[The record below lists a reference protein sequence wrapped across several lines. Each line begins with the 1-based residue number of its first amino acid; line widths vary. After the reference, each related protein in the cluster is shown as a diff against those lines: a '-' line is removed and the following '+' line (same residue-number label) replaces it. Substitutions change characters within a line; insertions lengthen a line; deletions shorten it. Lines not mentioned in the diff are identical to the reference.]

1 MSALIYRRAFS
12 DSFGLK
18 QFLEGVIPD
27 IEDIRRRIFV
37 TERRSDTGRP
47 DHFYKNYLHARIG
60 DVAMLHELPL
70 VVLSALAKRFL
81 VRSANGIHV
90 RNEAF
95 EDWQELL
102 PSISP
107 LAVVVAFLVNEG
119 RGPAFGSDPC
129 SYLAALLGDTALVSP
144 LQPELQLLIETD
156 GLNEMHMHLNGSTEL
171 DILWPDAVRSPDM
184 YYRALSEAQ
193 NDTGQRQSISELYDQ
208 MEFGMKPKEIFQR
221 LRSAR
226 RVRHLVAKVLGSL
239 VQGGKH
245 TLSPSQLKETARAD
259 VFDYDCP
266 HTSGLPLG
274 GYPITSIFPAAA
286 CKPIV
291 AEAAFLYT
299 WFQALRLP
307 TAQKDGL
314 GTALYFNLLVLTQFA
329 RISVQQIDEFG
340 FDQFQKYTF
349 VGVRESLERRYEAR
363 FRQLNQRPPY
373 DTIKHLEGRIAP
385 KKDVAA
391 FLGLVEG
398 VVDGYLRF
406 RGCPSR
412 ISLRGLRG
420 AAPGCMTG
428 GCAEAC
434 HAAKSGH
441 ANGELSLVVHFI
453 KRQFR
458 QDSASQV
465 LDLQL
470 RSQLRQQAK
479 VVQNAMKRHRLVRE
493 LIRGIDAA
501 ANELH
506 AAPEVFAP
514 VFRNMRY
521 SGIERATYHVG
532 EDFVHLVSGIRACFE
547 ALSFLPL
554 TNGDRMGHATALG
567 IRPGFWLE
575 RTGPRLMM
583 AAGEHLDNLVYAY
596 NRLVVHPDTTHE
608 AMMLEEQIAVFS
620 AKIYGKECTPT
631 LLHQSWKLRE
641 LDVLEISNLERSSSH
656 SVDAAGMALAAG
668 IQAKVARSATSRAE
682 LERIEAAARL
692 YPAAYELFRER
703 HRRIKQLGVFE
714 EVTTAWLSPN
724 ALVVLQADA
733 LANLASKG
741 VVIETLPTSNVRISA
756 YDSLKEHHLF
766 RWLNLTGEEFS
777 SVPPICVG
785 SDDTGIF
792 ATSLRNE
799 YASLLEVL
807 KRQSTVKRGEE
818 IEIIRKLNSNGAAF
832 RFRPVQRP

>member
-18 QFLEGVIPD
+18 QFLEGEIPE

-47 DHFYKNYLHARIG
+47 DHFYKNYLYARIG
-60 DVAMLHELPL
+60 DVGLLHELPL
-70 VVLSALAKRFL
+70 VVLSALANRFL

-107 LAVVVAFLVNEG
+107 LSVIIAFLVDEG
-119 RGPAFGSDPC
+119 RGPPFGDDPS
-129 SYLAALLGDTALVSP
+129 SYLASLLGDTALVYP
-144 LQPELQLLIETD
+144 IQPELRLLIETE

-171 DILWPDAVRSPDM
+171 DILWPDAVRSPDR

-193 NDTGQRQSISELYDQ
+193 DDAGQRQPISELYDQ
-208 MEFGMKPKEIFQR
+208 MEFGMKPKEMFQR

-226 RVRHLVAKVLGSL
+226 RIRHLAAQALRTLVRENKHSL
-239 VQGGKH
+239 
-245 TLSPSQLKETARAD
+245 TLSQLKETARAD
-259 VFDYDCP
+259 VLDYDCP
-266 HTSGLPLG
+266 YTSGLSLHRH
-274 GYPITSIFPAAA
+274 PITSIFPVPVS
-286 CKPIV
+286 KPIV

-307 TAQKDGL
+307 TIQKDAL

-340 FDQFQKYTF
+340 FDQFQKYTL
-349 VGVRESLERRYEAR
+349 VGVRENLERRYEAR

-385 KKDVAA
+385 KKNVAA
-391 FLGLVEG
+391 FLELIES

-406 RGCPSR
+406 RDCPNR
-412 ISLRGLRG
+412 TSLRGLVG
-420 AAPGCMTG
+420 AATGCMTG
-428 GCAEAC
+428 GCGGIC
-434 HAAKSGH
+434 RPGKSGH
-441 ANGELSLVVHFI
+441 TNGELSLVVHFI
-453 KRQFR
+453 KRKFR
-458 QDSASQV
+458 PREASEA

-470 RSQLRQQAK
+470 RSTLRQQAR
-479 VVQNAMKRHRLVRE
+479 VVKKSMKRHQLVRE

-514 VFRNMRY
+514 TFRDMRH

-532 EDFVHLVSGIRACFE
+532 EDFVHLVSGIRACAE
-547 ALSFLPL
+547 AVSFLPL
-554 TNGDRMGHATALG
+554 TNGDRVGHATALG
-567 IRPGFWLE
+567 IRPDFWLK

-583 AAGEHLDNLVYAY
+583 AAGEHLDNLVYAF
-596 NRLVVHPDTTHE
+596 NRLVVRPDATYE
-608 AMMLEEQIAVFS
+608 AMMLEEQIAYWS

-631 LLHQSWKLRE
+631 LLHEAWRLRE
-641 LDVLEISNLERSSSH
+641 LDILEILNLERRSSQSG
-656 SVDAAGMALAAG
+656 DAASIALAAG
-668 IQAKVARSATSRAE
+668 IQAKVAQSAVSRAE
-682 LERIEAAARL
+682 LERIEVAARL
-692 YPAAYELFRER
+692 HPAAYELFRDR
-703 HRRIKQLGVFE
+703 HRRSRPLLALE
-714 EVTTAWLSPN
+714 EVTTAWLSQD
-724 ALVVLQADA
+724 ALTILQADV
-733 LANLASKG
+733 LSNLASKG

-756 YDSLKEHHLF
+756 YDSLREHHLF

-792 ATSLRNE
+792 ATSLHNE

-807 KRQSTVKRGEE
+807 KRHTSTKRGEE
-818 IEIIRKLNSNGAAF
+818 IEIIRKLNNNGAAF
-832 RFRPVQRP
+832 RFRPVQRL